1 MDLRNSTVQ
10 PNFSSVERG
19 YLSTSPQGEL
29 DLWKTRAVD
38 RPALVARDRARA
50 GIDRADM
57 NFSLR
62 SVPQVT
68 LGFLN
73 RPYMD
78 NAQASTLKQV
88 QPKQPF
94 PWLAWNNRPFVSG
107 NELMLVPRHRSSQ
120 LLKYFKTAENAAAG
134 WKQYDPTTPDDP
146 KQFAAPGFQA
156 KPFSH
161 LENFFSTEAGATP
174 VPGVPLHLYRLLEL
188 IETPSLFAGT
198 ETWLNPT
205 NFNVAPANMASLSTS
220 DPRIGL
226 LAPFNR
232 ISEFRDPGKINVNTV
247 SERDANFPDQTV
259 WDGMFHGRTNRT
271 GTAGPDVHP
280 GPALEE
286 WAASRRGYGNASL
299 PPAALDVNF
308 PTAFANP
315 LRAPDAGD
323 MVPIPGML
331 RSGVD
336 CTLLRSIDGTAGT
349 TAAPQGDPLFVANLS
364 AAGGDDYRN
373 SLRNGFFRYQPAV
386 RLDNLVTNRSNVYAV
401 WVTIGFFEV
410 EEAPDYAAFRT
421 TNGNLPDNAETQ
433 ALYQRVYPD
442 GYAFGREDGVD
453 VGNTRRLRGFYMI
466 DRTMMAGFEP
476 GADHNVE
483 NVIRLRRRIE

>member
-1 MDLRNSTVQ
+1 
-10 PNFSSVERG
+10 
-19 YLSTSPQGEL
+19 
-29 DLWKTRAVD
+29 
-38 RPALVARDRARA
+38 
-50 GIDRADM
+50 
-57 NFSLR
+57 
-62 SVPQVT
+62 
-68 LGFLN
+68 
-73 RPYMD
+73 
-78 NAQASTLKQV
+78 
-88 QPKQPF
+88 
-94 PWLAWNNRPFVSG
+94 
-107 NELMLVPRHRSSQ
+107 
-120 LLKYFKTAENAAAG
+120 
-134 WKQYDPTTPDDP
+134 
-146 KQFAAPGFQA
+146 
-156 KPFSH
+156 
-161 LENFFSTEAGATP
+161 
-174 VPGVPLHLYRLLEL
+174 
-188 IETPSLFAGT
+188 
-198 ETWLNPT
+198 
-205 NFNVAPANMASLSTS
+205 MASLSTT

-247 SERDANFPDQTV
+247 SERDANFPDRTV

-308 PTAFANP
+308 PTVFANP
-315 LRAPDAGD
+315 LRPPDAGD
-323 MVPIPGML
+323 MVPIPDML

-373 SLRNGFFRYQPAV
+373 SLRNGFFRYQPVV

-410 EEAPDYAAFRT
+410 EEAPDYASKFLTA
-421 TNGNLPDNAETQ
+421 NGCTDNAEAQ
-433 ALYQRVYPD
+433 ALYNRVYPD